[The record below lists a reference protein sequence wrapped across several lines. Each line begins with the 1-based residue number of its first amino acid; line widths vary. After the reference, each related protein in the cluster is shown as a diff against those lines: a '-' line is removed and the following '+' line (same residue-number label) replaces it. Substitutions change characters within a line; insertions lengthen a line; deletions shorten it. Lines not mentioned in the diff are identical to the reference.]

1 MCACLNHWLQWI
13 SIIIPTIGLIIT
25 IRQFNKQQKIKLSAD
40 YTKRYQDIIL
50 HFPENINDKGFTPDQ
65 DKKWDTTLRHMR
77 VYFDLCY
84 EEYSLKKD
92 IGRRHWEDWQH
103 GIKSA
108 CSKPAFQLAWH
119 KIQQDT
125 HYSQNYINWID
136 SFITNNAL

>member
-1 MCACLNHWLQWI
+1 MHMQ
-13 SIIIPTIGLIIT
+13 IIL
-25 IRQFNKQQKIKLSAD
+25 FSE
-40 YTKRYQDIIL
+40 IIL